1 MNNLDTVVG
10 ISSVMICPFNIDIF
24 SIKCLVFFL
33 FWSIV
38 YCDDVHVVHPK
49 CFVCGIG
56 QHEQLEDLKIG
67 REIPI

>member
-1 MNNLDTVVG
+1 MFDL
-10 ISSVMICPFNIDIF
+10 
-24 SIKCLVFFL
+24 FFL

-38 YCDDVHVVHPK
+38 YCDDVDVVYPK

-67 REIPI
+67 WEIPI